1 LPRIASQIIEHLAGA
16 NTMPHDPPQRR
27 RPARKHPDTPNRLM
41 LGYETS
47 HGGRFG
53 FTRNEE
59 PSTPTSPVYHDGDDH
74 VLVFAPTGRGK
85 GVSLAIPSLITY
97 DGPAVVVDVKGE
109 AYQVT
114 ADRRRAMGQQ
124 VYVIDPFHVV
134 TESSDGLNPLDLFKL
149 PGATHDADAEM
160 LAQFLWSEKPSND
173 AFWPDTAIP
182 LVAGCIAHVASAEH
196 IEARSLN
203 RVREMLR
210 ADDVDYNLAVLL
222 DTKKA
227 GCRFAHE
234 EFASYLQI
242 CSDKTR
248 PCVLAE
254 ARTCLRALCS
264 ESAAAVLEKSSFDW
278 KAFVAGEPM
287 TIYLVLPPSKLDS
300 HRALIRLWIG
310 SLMLALSRRKAMSK
324 RRTLFLLD
332 EAAQLGELP
341 ILRQFFTLMRGYGV
355 QVMALYQDL
364 SQLKLLFPKDWM
376 TILNNAGVL
385 ATFGFA
391 NYFMAKEWGEI
402 FGLDTAELMTM
413 PTSEMVLRTPAAP
426 ARFVRRLNYLT
437 DSIFQQPG
445 LYRPNPRFGG
455 PNQKPKEKE

>member
-1 LPRIASQIIEHLAGA
+1 MGS
-16 NTMPHDPPQRR
+16 
-27 RPARKHPDTPNRLM
+27 
-41 LGYETS
+41 
-47 HGGRFG
+47 FG
-53 FTRNEE
+53 FTRNDEQ
-59 PSTPTSPVYHDGDDH
+59 STTKIPIYHSGEDH
-74 VLVFAPTGRGK
+74 ILAFAPTGRGK
-85 GVSLAIPSLITY
+85 GVSLAIPSLINY
-97 DGPAVVVDVKGE
+97 DGPAVVIDVKGE
-109 AYQVT
+109 AYQIT
-114 ADRRRAMGQQ
+114 ADRRRAMGQK

-134 TESSDGLNPLDLFKL
+134 SDTSDGLNPMDLFTL
-149 PGATHDADAEM
+149 EGATHDADAEM

-182 LVAGCIAHVASAEH
+182 FVAGCISHVATADH
-196 IEARSLN
+196 IESKSLN
-203 RVREMLR
+203 RVRELLR
-210 ADDVDYNLAVLL
+210 SDDVDYNLAVLL
-222 DTKKA
+222 DTKKV
-227 GCRFAHE
+227 GSRFAHE

-242 CSDKTR
+242 SSDRTR

-264 ESAAAVLEKSSFDW
+264 ESVAAVLERSSFDW

-287 TIYLVLPPSKLDS
+287 TIYLVMPPSKLDS
-300 HRALIRLWIG
+300 HRALMRLWIG
-310 SLMLALSRRKAMSK
+310 SLMLALSRRTAMPE
-324 RRTLFLLD
+324 RRLLFLLD

-355 QVMALYQDL
+355 QVMGLYQDL

-402 FGLDTAELMTM
+402 FGIDTADLMTL
-413 PTSEMVLRTPAAP
+413 PASDMVLRTPAAP

-437 DSIFQQPG
+437 DPIFQLPG
-445 LYRPNPRFGG
+445 LYLPNPRFAR
-455 PNQKPKEKE
+455 PNHQSHEKE

>member
-1 LPRIASQIIEHLAGA
+1 MRHE
-16 NTMPHDPPQRR
+16 TPHRR
-27 RPARKHPDTPNRLM
+27 RSSSGSSDKQPSLL

-47 HGGRFG
+47 SMGSFG
-53 FTRNEE
+53 FTRNDE
-59 PSTPTSPVYHDGDDH
+59 PSTIKTPIYHPGEDH
-74 VLVFAPTGRGK
+74 ILAFAPTGRGK
-85 GVSLAIPSLITY
+85 GVSLAIPSLINY
-97 DGPAVVVDVKGE
+97 DGPAVVIDVKGE

-114 ADRRRAMGQQ
+114 ADRRRAMGQK

-134 TESSDGLNPLDLFKL
+134 TDTSDGLNPMDLFTL
-149 PGATHDADAEM
+149 EGTTHDADAEM

-182 LVAGCIAHVASAEH
+182 FVAGCISHVATADH
-196 IEARSLN
+196 IESKSLN
-203 RVREMLR
+203 RVRELLR
-210 ADDVDYNLAVLL
+210 SDDVDYNLAVLL
-222 DTKKA
+222 DTKKV
-227 GCRFAHE
+227 GSRFAHE

-242 CSDKTR
+242 SSDRTR

-264 ESAAAVLEKSSFDW
+264 ESVAAVLEKSSFDW

-287 TIYLVLPPSKLDS
+287 TIYLVMPPSKLDS
-300 HRALIRLWIG
+300 HRALMRLWIG
-310 SLMLALSRRKAMSK
+310 SLMLALSRRTAMPE
-324 RRTLFLLD
+324 RRLLFLLD

-355 QVMALYQDL
+355 QVMGLYQDL

-402 FGLDTAELMTM
+402 FGIDTADLMTL
-413 PTSEMVLRTPAAP
+413 PASDMVLRTPDTP
-426 ARFVRRLNYLT
+426 ARFVRRLNYLL
-437 DSIFQQPG
+437 DPLFQEKG
-445 LYRPNPRFGG
+445 LYCPNPRFERGM
-455 PNQKPKEKE
+455 NNSARSDLQ